1 MACRSTLDFHTA
13 RNGSSQSS
21 SVTSSRRPAATL
33 AGSGS
38 GRPALTCTKT
48 PRVVATRSFSLAS
61 QKSLA
66 KAQLV
71 VPTRVQRGLT
81 STVSTE
87 LCSALW
93 LQSKATPCFLRTN
106 WLRRQSS
113 AKPSTF
119 SASTVV
125 APSDSVSVRA
135 AQSHAAL
142 VSPQQSVERST
153 GFVLRRR
160 AAARSADIAS
170 ASCSS
175 LDSLDAL
182 FSNRAL
188 TRAPRCRRAAARVQ
202 EIVRPWRREIIAR
215 RRRARAAAACKGCPR
230 FGSLL
235 AELAR
240 MLDEWSRGL
249 QSNSKP

>member
-1 MACRSTLDFHTA
+1 MACRFHTVE
-13 RNGSSQSS
+13 NGSSQSS
-21 SVTSSRRPAATL
+21 SVTSSRSPAATL
-33 AGSGS
+33 SGSGS
-38 GRPALTCTKT
+38 GRPDLTCTKT

-61 QKSLA
+61 QKSEA

-93 LQSKATPCFLRTN
+93 LQSKATPCFLRTS
-106 WLRRQSS
+106 WLRRHSS

-135 AQSHAAL
+135 AQSHAAE

-175 LDSLDAL
+175 LKPGGAL
-182 FSNRAL
+182 SSNRAL
-188 TRAPRCRRAAARVQ
+188 TRAPRCRRLQARIQ

-215 RRRARAAAACKGCPR
+215 RPRARAAAA
-230 FGSLL
+230 
-235 AELAR
+235 
-240 MLDEWSRGL
+240 
-249 QSNSKP
+249 